1 MRQLITLISSGDLAQ
16 YPNNSLTQFT
26 NSFPEALS
34 PKLSM
39 FFRLRLRSIAISKH
53 LKKPDPYSSV
63 VKVFLKET
71 ETQAAGGLFE
81 SCLGS
86 FDTTHAEEHGPYY
99 FFEFENTP
107 FVKIARSPLASLSV
121 FVTNAINL
129 QLELDE
135 SYPSFLLVE
144 VTDERMPNQFQI
156 TCYSHLHSDTEEQL
170 FPNNTLEDFMV
181 SLPNELELSNRWE
194 MALASISFPSLM
206 MDANLYMV
214 VAGQTIYF
222 PPRNYKSVEGML
234 KHIKRRFQG
243 FYNAQ
248 EVTMRLSKNKSGWL
262 NGLKF
267 VRLNAQERE
276 EETQRGGPPR
286 DLDDDDEEE
295 DTEEMRRLDE
305 TRRIM
310 HHEHSFTSEALP
322 IRISVGLMHMLGHRY
337 RTTDYGFIL
346 KFGRQNRVFVPR
358 LPKKKVDYMNSV
370 RPTPLS
376 LLYCDIVRHSI
387 VGDEKG
393 ALLQLIPVEDF
404 FGKESAVQYV
414 PRQLIFH
421 PIVPYK
427 IKNIRF
433 QMFQTDGTKNS
444 FVSDINQS
452 KQGSMI
458 ITLLFRHKKKE

>member
-1 MRQLITLISSGDLAQ
+1 MRQLITLVSSGDLSQ

-39 FFRLRLRSIAISKH
+39 FFRLRLRSIAISRH
-53 LKKPDPYSSV
+53 LKEPDPYSSV
-63 VKVFLKET
+63 LKVFLKET
-71 ETQAAGGLFE
+71 ERQTAAGLFE

-86 FDTTHAEEHGPYY
+86 FDTSHAEEHGPYH

-121 FVTNAINL
+121 FITNAINVQL
-129 QLELDE
+129 QLNE
-135 SYPSFLLVE
+135 SYPTFLLVE

-156 TCYSHLHSDTEEQL
+156 TCYSHLHSDTAEQL
-170 FPNNTLEDFMV
+170 FPNNALEDFMV

-222 PPRNYKSVEGML
+222 PPRNFKSVESAL
-234 KHIKRRFQG
+234 KYIKRRFQG

-248 EVTMRLSKNKSGWL
+248 EVTMRLGKSRSGRL

-276 EETQRGGPPR
+276 EEAQRGGPPR
-286 DLDDDDEEE
+286 DLDEAEE

-305 TRRIM
+305 VRRRM
-310 HHEHSFTSEALP
+310 HHEDSFTSEALP
-322 IRISVGLMHMLGHRY
+322 IRLSVGLMHMLGHENRN
-337 RTTDYGFIL
+337 TDYGFIL
-346 KFGRQNRVFVPR
+346 KFGRQNKVFVPR
-358 LPKKKVDYMNSV
+358 LAKKVDYMNTV

-404 FGKESAVQYV
+404 FGKKSAAHYV

-458 ITLLFRHKKKE
+458 ITLLFRQKKK